1 LRIEYLGRSMEI
13 CSPFPLE
20 DSPFSWISTER
31 EPLFRVHV
39 KSYHSYRVF
48 PDRRVIYTPPEK
60 WYTYAAYGLRYMLAR
75 DYDGGFL
82 LHAGAVSRGD
92 GAILFVGRSG
102 SGKTRAVRRALERGF
117 RYMGE
122 DMVDLRDGRVFMHIP
137 FTLKPSEFVREDALK
152 RICFI
157 RYSPGAY
164 PVVLALSRGKAIP
177 RLLEQIFNLE
187 KVFDRVRELEG
198 MLEGVDVLF
207 AMYND
212 FSEVEESCLY

>member
-1 LRIEYLGRSMEI
+1 MRIEYLGRRI
-13 CSPFPLE
+13 GLCSPFPLQE
-20 DSPFSWISTER
+20 SPFSWISTR
-31 EPLFRVHV
+31 EEPRLRVFV

-48 PDRRVIYTPPEK
+48 PGRRVIYSPPEK

-75 DYDGGFL
+75 DYGGGFL

-92 GAILFVGRSG
+92 GAILFVGRPG

-122 DMVDLRDGRVFMHIP
+122 DMVELRDGRIFMHIP
-137 FTLKPSEFVREDALK
+137 FTLKPSNYLREDSLK
-152 RICFI
+152 RICFV

-164 PVVLALSRGKAIP
+164 PVVIRLSRGKAI
-177 RLLEQIFNLE
+177 LLILEQIFNL
-187 KVFDRVRELEG
+187 KMVFDRVGELEG
-198 MLEGVDVLF
+198 MLEGVDVLLT
-207 AMYND
+207 MYSD

>member
-1 LRIEYLGRSMEI
+1 LRIEYLGKSIEL

-20 DSPFSWISTER
+20 DTPFSWISTEI

-48 PDRRVIYTPPEK
+48 PNRRVIYVPSEK
-60 WYTYAAYGLRYMLAR
+60 WYTYTAYGLRYMLAR
-75 DYDGGFL
+75 DYEGGFL

-102 SGKTRAVRRALERGF
+102 SGKTRAVRRALGRGF
-117 RYMGE
+117 RYLGE

-137 FTLKPSEFVREDALK
+137 FTLRPSEFVREDRLK
-152 RICFI
+152 RICLI

-164 PVVLALSRGKAIP
+164 PVVLKIPRGKAVP
-177 RLLEQIFNLE
+177 ALLEQIFNLRR
-187 KVFDRVRELEG
+187 VFDRVGQIEG

-212 FSEVEESCLY
+212 FSEVEEACLY

>member
-1 LRIEYLGRSMEI
+1 MEI
-13 CSPFPLE
+13 CSPFPLK

-39 KSYHSYRVF
+39 KSYHSYRIF
-48 PDRRVIYTPPEK
+48 PDRRVIYAPPEK

-102 SGKTRAVRRALERGF
+102 SGKSRAVRRALERGF

-122 DMVDLRDGRVFMHIP
+122 DMVDLRDGKVFMHIP
-137 FTLKPSEFVREDALK
+137 FTLKPSEFLREDGLK

-187 KVFDRVRELEG
+187 KVFDRVGELEG

-212 FSEVEESCLY
+212 FSEVEEQCLY